1 MYPFI
6 FGMSLLKSGVPYFR
20 KHLLSTL
27 TSIELVFLNTFII
40 FMLVLIIFIY
50 YLIIDK
56 KFTINNLIQKC
67 KNLEITQI
75 IALLV
80 IGILTVSSSI
90 IINEFDKNFNTP
102 LINNLLIRGISLIFV
117 ILVGVFLFEEKYNWK
132 QILGIGFTI
141 VGLFLLFQN
150 EL

>member
-1 MYPFI
+1 MYPYI

-20 KHLLSTL
+20 KHLLLTL

-40 FMLVLIIFIY
+40 FTLVGIIFLY
-50 YLIIDK
+50 YLIVDE
-56 KFTINNLIQKC
+56 KFTVDKLIEKY

-75 IALLV
+75 IALIV
-80 IGILTVSSSI
+80 IGLLTVSSSI
-90 IINEFDKNFNTP
+90 IINEFDKKFNTP
-102 LINNLLIRGISLIFV
+102 LINNLFIRGVSLIFV

-141 VGLFLLFQN
+141 VGLFLIFQN
-150 EL
+150 EI

>member
-1 MYPFI
+1 MYPYI

-20 KHLLSTL
+20 KHLLSRL

-40 FMLVLIIFIY
+40 FTLVAIIFVY

-56 KFTINNLIQKC
+56 KFTINNLIQKY

-102 LINNLLIRGISLIFV
+102 LINNLFIRGTSLIFV

-132 QILGIGFTI
+132 QILGVGFTI